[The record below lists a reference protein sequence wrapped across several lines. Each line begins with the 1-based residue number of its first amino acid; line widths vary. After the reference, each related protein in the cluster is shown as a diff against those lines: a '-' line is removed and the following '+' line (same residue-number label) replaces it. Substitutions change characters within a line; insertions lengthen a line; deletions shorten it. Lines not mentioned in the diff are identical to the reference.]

1 MSETTSSYLDDETI
15 EIEDQDN
22 IPEGDVD
29 LEDLVM
35 DDPFNPAEI
44 SIISKADTL
53 RNIIERLHLEEI
65 DMTTAFQRNA
75 DLWDPAKMSRLIES
89 ILIRFPLPAFYFDA
103 SNDEKWLI
111 VDGLQRLSAIRNFV
125 DTKELSLRGLEYL
138 VQFNGYKYDDLPRT
152 YQRRIDECA
161 VTLFLIQPGT
171 PDPVKYSLF
180 RRINTGGLVLNNQEI
195 RNAMASTATRD
206 YLRKLADYE
215 YLKKTIG
222 NQSKRML
229 DQELVLRYLAFKFM
243 DYERSKKNIT
253 TFLDEMIE
261 KLENSSPEELE
272 GYQISFQRT
281 MKRCW
286 QLFGDDAFE
295 KRVKDQSTR
304 RRRKSST
311 LFEVWTNSL
320 AMLTEEDMGV
330 LLERKEL
337 LLQKNLDLT
346 TEDNDYFRSITYST
360 QKKDHFRT
368 RRDKVAEIIREVL
381 DA

>member
-1 MSETTSSYLDDETI
+1 
-15 EIEDQDN
+15 
-22 IPEGDVD
+22 
-29 LEDLVM
+29 
-35 DDPFNPAEI
+35 
-44 SIISKADTL
+44 
-53 RNIIERLHLEEI
+53 
-65 DMTTAFQRNA
+65 
-75 DLWDPAKMSRLIES
+75 
-89 ILIRFPLPAFYFDA
+89 
-103 SNDEKWLI
+103 
-111 VDGLQRLSAIRNFV
+111 
-125 DTKELSLRGLEYL
+125 
-138 VQFNGYKYDDLPRT
+138 
-152 YQRRIDECA
+152 
-161 VTLFLIQPGT
+161 
-171 PDPVKYSLF
+171 
-180 RRINTGGLVLNNQEI
+180 
-195 RNAMASTATRD
+195 
-206 YLRKLADYE
+206 E